1 MIDIAEVSVMLRTET
16 PVYRRIAKIA
26 ERDGIPVANVVETLL
41 QLNIEKIL
49 ERELPRLEKER

>member
-1 MIDIAEVSVMLRTET
+1 MIDTTRVNLMLRTET
-16 PVYRRIAKIA
+16 PVYRRIAA
-26 ERDGIPVANVVETLL
+26 VAARDGIPVANVVETLL